1 MEAAGSGTRDAM
13 AGAAN
18 HSLLLCSALARPL
31 QGMFDAQLEH
41 VTRVLQKQRIWA
53 INVGENFRISGKAWH
68 AFCNALPDTRVGFMY
83 VSEHHLMGSNLK
95 LRMRDHIRANRK

>member
-1 MEAAGSGTRDAM
+1 MQLINRECRMHQVVNACCAQHQPS
-13 AGAAN
+13 
-18 HSLLLCSALARPL
+18 PL